1 MALRWAIPV
10 KNRTIG
16 VKFTVTYSHHPGT
29 RAIFYGRRLKYAA
42 LSLALTVGAAAC
54 EHSVPPLAQR
64 HMVAAANPLAAQA
77 GLSILRAGGSAVDA
91 AIAAQM
97 VLTLVEPQSSGIG
110 GGAFLVHFKPGKPET
125 DVDPFL
131 HAYDGRES
139 APASVTDSLFL
150 NSLGR
155 PFPFRF
161 RQAGGRGVG
170 VPGLLRMLERAH
182 RTHGTLPWPR
192 LFDRAI
198 LLAEKGFDVSP
209 RLHALIK
216 RDRHLK
222 NFPVARRYFYTD
234 DGKSLPVGTRLRN
247 PELARTFKLI
257 AMGGA
262 DAFYTGR
269 LAGDI
274 AAAVRNTLHLPAEMT
289 TLDLARY
296 RAKERR
302 ILCRPYR
309 DWRVCGMPP
318 PTSGGIATLQVLG
331 MLERFDLGR
340 LDPGSLQAVH
350 LISEASRLAFADRNL
365 YVADPDFVDVPTKG
379 LLDPDY
385 LRLRAR
391 QISAVRSMGKAL
403 PGVPPQTASWD
414 HAPDTG
420 EQRPISTS
428 HISVVDSA
436 GRAVS
441 MTTTIGTAFGSRIMV
456 GGFMLN
462 DELTDFAV
470 EPVLNGRR
478 VANRPGPRKR
488 PRSSMSP
495 TIVTDRDGRLVMA
508 VGSPGGSSIIGY
520 VIKTLIGTLDW
531 SLSMQKAIALP
542 NHVNKNGRT
551 ELEQGTTLEK
561 LKPGLAR
568 LGHDVRIRRK
578 TSGLHGIIIRPNG
591 LEGGADPRREG
602 VAIGD

>member
-1 MALRWAIPV
+1 MI
-10 KNRTIG
+10 
-16 VKFTVTYSHHPGT
+16 
-29 RAIFYGRRLKYAA
+29 
-42 LSLALTVGAAAC
+42 
-54 EHSVPPLAQR
+54 
-64 HMVAAANPLAAQA
+64 AAANPLAAQA
-77 GLSILRAGGSAVDA
+77 GLAILRAGGSAVDA

-125 DVDPFL
+125 DIAPIF
-131 HAYDGRES
+131 HAYDGRET
-139 APASVTDSLFL
+139 APASATDSLFL

-155 PFPFRF
+155 PFPYPF

-170 VPGLLRMLERAH
+170 VPGVIRMLEMAH
-182 RTHGTLPWPR
+182 REHGALPWSR
-192 LFDRAI
+192 LFDHAI

-209 RLHALIK
+209 RLHSMIK

-222 NFPVARRYFYTD
+222 NFPVARRYFFTE
-234 DGKSLPVGTRLRN
+234 DGEPLPVGARLRN
-247 PELARTFKLI
+247 PDLARTFKLI
-257 AMGGA
+257 ASGGA
-262 DAFYTGR
+262 NAFYTGR
-269 LAGDI
+269 I
-274 AAAVRNTLHLPAEMT
+274 AANIAMAVGRTLHLPAEMT
-289 TLDLARY
+289 ALDIARY
-296 RAKERR
+296 RAKKRR

-309 DWRVCGMPP
+309 HWRVCGMPP
-318 PTSGGIATLQVLG
+318 PTSGGIATLQILG

-340 LDPGSLQAVH
+340 LEPGSLQAIH

-365 YVADPDFVDVPTKG
+365 YVADPDFVDVPTRG

-391 QISAVRSMGKAL
+391 QISAVQSMGKAL
-403 PGVPPQTASWD
+403 PGVPPQTASLD

-428 HISVVDSA
+428 HLSVVDA
-436 GRAVS
+436 KGRAVS

-456 GGFMLN
+456 NGFMLN

-470 EPVLNGRR
+470 EPVIHGRR

-495 TIVTDRDGRLVMA
+495 TIVTDEDGRLVMA

-520 VIKTLIGTLDW
+520 VTKTLIGALDW
-531 SLSMQKAIALP
+531 NLPIQDAIALP

-551 ELEQGTTLEK
+551 ELEEGTILEK
-561 LKPGLAR
+561 LKPGLIG

-578 TSGLHGIIIRPNG
+578 ISGLHGIYIRPRG
-591 LEGGADPRREG
+591 LDGGADPRREG
-602 VAIGD
+602 VAVGD